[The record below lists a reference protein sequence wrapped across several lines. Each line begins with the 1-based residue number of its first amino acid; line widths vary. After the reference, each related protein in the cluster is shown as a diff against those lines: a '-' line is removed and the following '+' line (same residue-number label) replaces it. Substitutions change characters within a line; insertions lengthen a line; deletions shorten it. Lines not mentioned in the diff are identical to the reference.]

1 MAAKAWGQPNQSSGT
16 SPNGDEIVL
25 RNDSVSLRMFLNRRA
40 RTMRVV
46 DFRAGPS
53 RAKRDAVLQLAQR
66 EGIEKIFTLVE
77 RDEISTWVKM
87 GFRREASVPGFYKR
101 TDAFL
106 IGLSMKEH
114 AARASHTRI
123 SVHNPSQSIRQH
135 DPLDDVAS
143 DDDEEDDDAALQVE
157 DPAILRAEKTLIV
170 AKKYSKQLQA
180 RSLPSM
186 KITPI
191 DAATARKAVQAAQ
204 RGGRALTGFE
214 SFGRDAVRE
223 YFVGSSKGA
232 ADVVLSLEEQPCFQC
247 VFFELLSS
255 PKAEQDWMATS
266 AMVNE
271 VCDKLT
277 EQGYVA
283 TFAISPTDDPWM
295 ASAFVYA
302 GFRRTGILRDHIP
315 VGDGRRDGY
324 VWSRKLAIPADD
336 A

>member
-1 MAAKAWGQPNQSSGT
+1 MAAKAWGQPNQASGSSP
-16 SPNGDEIVL
+16 SGDEIVL
-25 RNDSVSLRMFLNRRA
+25 RNDTVSLRMFLNRRA

-53 RAKRDAVLQLAQR
+53 RAKRDAVIRLAER
-66 EGIEKIFTLVE
+66 EGIEKIYTLVE

-114 AARASHTRI
+114 ASRSSQTRM
-123 SVHNPSQSIRQH
+123 SVRSEE
-135 DPLDDVAS
+135 DAS
-143 DDDEEDDDAALQVE
+143 DEDEDDDDVLQVE
-157 DPAILRAEKTLIV
+157 DPAVLLAEKTLIV
-170 AKKYSKQLQA
+170 AKKYGKQLQS
-180 RSLPSM
+180 RSLPAM
-186 KITPI
+186 KIVPV
-191 DAATARKAVQAAQ
+191 DAATARKSVQSAQ
-204 RGGRALTGFE
+204 RSGRALTGFE
-214 SFGRDAVRE
+214 PFGRDAVRE

-247 VFFELLSS
+247 VFFELLQS
-255 PKAEQDWMATS
+255 PKAEQDWMATA
-266 AMVNE
+266 AMVND

-324 VWSRKLAIPADD
+324 VWSRKLAIPVDE
-336 A
+336 